1 MNTLKITKTL
11 SVNFTINQDS
21 TISVLVNYNNDVRH
35 YFYNSVSE
43 LIENT
48 SIVALKNY
56 FN

>member
-1 MNTLKITKTL
+1 MTTLKITKTL

-21 TISVLVNYNNDVRH
+21 TISVLVNFNNDVRH
-35 YFYNSVSE
+35 YFYNSITD

-48 SIVALKNY
+48 SIVALKNH